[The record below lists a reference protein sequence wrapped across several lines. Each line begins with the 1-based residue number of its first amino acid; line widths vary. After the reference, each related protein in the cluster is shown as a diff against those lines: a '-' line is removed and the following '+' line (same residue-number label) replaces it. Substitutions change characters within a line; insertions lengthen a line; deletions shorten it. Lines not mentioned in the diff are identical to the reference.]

1 MQCLLDFISM
11 MEISHR
17 NFELKM
23 SFESFL
29 NHHLK
34 YWLRPVYTGLL
45 RLALFLLDQTKLG
58 DVGLCWKRNKSVE
71 QSSSTG
77 N

>member
-11 MEISHR
+11 MEISHQ
-17 NFELKM
+17 NFELEM
-23 SFESFL
+23 SCESFL

-34 YWLRPVYTGLL
+34 YWLRPVYTRLL
-45 RLALFLLDQTKLG
+45 HATLFLLDPTKLG
-58 DVGLCWKRNKSVE
+58 DVGRCWKRNTVE